1 MPCVFLSFTIIKL
14 PVRILLSRK
23 EAHTLCSFSSSS
35 KERNSSE
42 RFLPSI
48 VLTSITE
55 TYYGLGSRRC
65 PTLKMVLSCLLH
77 FCLSRP
83 FPTFLPQRFSLYII
97 AFWISFSFRAF
108 PRCAYYI
115 SSLSSR
121 HPLFTFEKKI
131 LHFSEILIR
140 SNGKRRMRG
149 GKKGREMKE
158 KWRNVRR
165 RWLAANRKTGRKSLE
180 ACAKLIVGSAAVRD
194 GEGLKALLS
203 NFTSVSCTSR

>member
-1 MPCVFLSFTIIKL
+1 MRCVFLSFTIIKL

-83 FPTFLPQRFSLYII
+83 FPTFLPQRFSLYI
-97 AFWISFSFRAF
+97 SLRSE
-108 PRCAYYI
+108 YL
-115 SSLSSR
+115 SLSALFRGVRTTFLLCPLVTPYLRSR
-121 HPLFTFEKKI
+121 KK
-131 LHFSEILIR
+131 FSI
-140 SNGKRRMRG
+140 SPKY
-149 GKKGREMKE
+149 
-158 KWRNVRR
+158 
-165 RWLAANRKTGRKSLE
+165 
-180 ACAKLIVGSAAVRD
+180 
-194 GEGLKALLS
+194 
-203 NFTSVSCTSR
+203 

>member
-1 MPCVFLSFTIIKL
+1 MRVPFVRIIKL

-97 AFWISFSFRAF
+97 AFWISFRAF

-149 GKKGREMKE
+149 EKGERNEREME
-158 KWRNVRR
+158 ER
-165 RWLAANRKTGRKSLE
+165 
-180 ACAKLIVGSAAVRD
+180 
-194 GEGLKALLS
+194 
-203 NFTSVSCTSR
+203 